1 MDVAYL
7 GLLLNADVNSLG
19 LGTGLED
26 SAHLMNCQVIIM
38 LLASGPH
45 FEWHLDWTIQ
55 QFLDCRV
62 YAK

>member
-1 MDVAYL
+1 MNVAHL

-26 SAHLMNCQVIIM
+26 SAHLISCQMTTM

-45 FEWHLDWTIQ
+45 FEWHLDWTTQ

-62 YAK
+62 YGK